1 MDAVDYDLLTVCLNK
16 LCKYKWKPS
25 LWQWFLALGWQ
36 CTCADH
42 SVLTPTDIAGGQSE
56 FMFSTAT
63 LYKCLMFPLIKG
75 VVFVF
80 DHSVQ
85 ICYII
90 EHWLSVIF
98 IVLIY
103 EIAIIK
109 L

>member
-1 MDAVDYDLLTVCLNK
+1 
-16 LCKYKWKPS
+16 
-25 LWQWFLALGWQ
+25 
-36 CTCADH
+36 
-42 SVLTPTDIAGGQSE
+42 
-56 FMFSTAT
+56 MFSTAT